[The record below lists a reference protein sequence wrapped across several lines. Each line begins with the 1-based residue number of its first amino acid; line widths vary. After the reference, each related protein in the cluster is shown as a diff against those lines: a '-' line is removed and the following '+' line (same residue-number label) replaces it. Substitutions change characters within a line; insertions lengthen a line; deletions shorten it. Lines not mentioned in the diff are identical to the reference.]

1 MTRPDDPR
9 TAAARVFAEGGAFGE
24 LLAGIDWAATP
35 LGPPVSWPGPLV
47 DTLRLM
53 LTSEHGMALYWGAE
67 FATLYNLGSTPIVGA
82 KHPWALGRPYKE
94 VFPEVWAHPV
104 SSHFHYVT
112 GTRKPLLVPDELLI
126 MERHG
131 FLEQCYFDSAFQPV
145 LLDDGTAGGVLQI
158 LTETTGRVLGERRL
172 RLLSETGTRTAG
184 LPTPGEVARVVV
196 EVAGSYPEEIPF
208 LGLYLASEPGMQRPA
223 ASAGLPS
230 APETISLGTAD
241 GSEAAARLAQVVADG
256 APATLRAAAFTGGST
271 AGQHAAAPRLPV
283 EQALALPLHCAGQVE
298 GVLVVGVNPCFP
310 PAGAYHDFLDVLASA
325 VAGALSAA
333 LAHESAALAHEEQR
347 RRAEA
352 LAELDRAKTTFF
364 ANVSHEFRTP
374 LTLLLG
380 PLQQALADEDRP
392 ERREQLE
399 LAERGALRL
408 LKQVNTLLDVA
419 RAEAGQM
426 RPALEPVDLAGATA
440 ELAGVFRSAFEA
452 AGLTLEVDCPPLPKP
467 VSLDREM
474 WEKIILNLL
483 SNALKFTFTGG
494 ARVQVAAAGDRAR
507 LTVTDTGTSIP
518 ADELPRLFERFHRVR
533 GARSR
538 SHEGSGLGLVLVK
551 DLVEAHG
558 GTVGVNSR
566 LGQGTTVTVDLPF
579 AAAHRPRPAPPAAGA
594 GSPGKIRRED
604 GGGRPGR
611 AAAYVDEALGW
622 LAADPVPAA
631 ATSAARTPP
640 VPATHDAPHGPGPDE
655 TDHPHRACLLVVDD
669 NADMRAYLT
678 QLLQPDYDVLLA
690 ADGRAALET
699 ALAQPVELVLS
710 DVMMP
715 RMDGFELVRALRADP
730 RTARLPIVL
739 LTARA
744 GEEESVQGRHAGADD
759 YLAKPFS
766 ARQLLA
772 RVRTGLE
779 LSRLREQV
787 LTETRDQLAVLASLA
802 DAGLR
807 LSATLDP
814 DQILQTAGQILL
826 PDFADQ
832 ISIHLTAAAPAPAQS
847 PAAYIAGTPL
857 LAREALAT
865 AATHAINGTA
875 PAPVGPP
882 PAPAAVLALPL
893 HAHDQTLGALVLV
906 RHTGGYSAVEHK
918 YLENL
923 AHRLAL
929 AYDNA
934 TRYHKERRLA
944 LTLQRALLPHRLP
957 QVPGV
962 RLATHYRA
970 SNRGAEVGGDW
981 YDVLALPDGAVGL
994 AIGDVMGHDVEAATV
1009 MGQLRSALHSLAL
1022 EGAGPAQV
1030 LARLD
1035 AYLQSLATERFA
1047 TCLYAVYDPHRHGL
1061 RYAASGHLPPLLVA
1075 ADTAYLELH
1084 PALPLGLGSTPVD
1097 REVAF
1102 PPGTSLLLYTDGL
1115 LENRALSLDDG
1126 LAALRQTCS
1135 ALPATART
1143 DPQQITERALG
1154 LLNTPDRVDDD
1165 AALLAAT
1172 AEPSRRTDDPQT
1184 DGSAIQPTAT
1194 ARSHC

>member
-1 MTRPDDPR
+1 
-9 TAAARVFAEGGAFGE
+9 
-24 LLAGIDWAATP
+24 
-35 LGPPVSWPGPLV
+35 
-47 DTLRLM
+47 
-53 LTSEHGMALYWGAE
+53 
-67 FATLYNLGSTPIVGA
+67 
-82 KHPWALGRPYKE
+82 
-94 VFPEVWAHPV
+94 
-104 SSHFHYVT
+104 
-112 GTRKPLLVPDELLI
+112 
-126 MERHG
+126 
-131 FLEQCYFDSAFQPV
+131 
-145 LLDDGTAGGVLQI
+145 
-158 LTETTGRVLGERRL
+158 
-172 RLLSETGTRTAG
+172 
-184 LPTPGEVARVVV
+184 
-196 EVAGSYPEEIPF
+196 
-208 LGLYLASEPGMQRPA
+208 
-223 ASAGLPS
+223 
-230 APETISLGTAD
+230 
-241 GSEAAARLAQVVADG
+241 
-256 APATLRAAAFTGGST
+256 
-271 AGQHAAAPRLPV
+271 
-283 EQALALPLHCAGQVE
+283 
-298 GVLVVGVNPCFP
+298 
-310 PAGAYHDFLDVLASA
+310 
-325 VAGALSAA
+325 
-333 LAHESAALAHEEQR
+333 
-347 RRAEA
+347 
-352 LAELDRAKTTFF
+352 
-364 ANVSHEFRTP
+364 
-374 LTLLLG
+374 
-380 PLQQALADEDRP
+380 
-392 ERREQLE
+392 
-399 LAERGALRL
+399 
-408 LKQVNTLLDVA
+408 
-419 RAEAGQM
+419 M

-494 ARVQVAAAGDRAR
+494 ARVQLAAAGDRVR
-507 LTVTDTGTSIP
+507 LTVTDTGIGIP

-551 DLVEAHG
+551 DLVESHG
-558 GTVGVNSR
+558 GTVGVDSR
-566 LGQGTTVTVDLPF
+566 LGQGTTVTIDLPF
-579 AAAHRPRPAPPAAGA
+579 AAAHRPRPDPPAAGA
-594 GSPGKIRRED
+594 GSLGQTPRKG

-622 LAADPVPAA
+622 LATDPVPAA
-631 ATSAARTPP
+631 AGTSHA
-640 VPATHDAPHGPGPDE
+640 PATHDAPHGPGPHENDR
-655 TDHPHRACLLVVDD
+655 PHRARLLVVDD

-678 QLLQPDYDVLLA
+678 QLLQPDYDLLLA
-690 ADGRAALET
+690 ADGRAALEM

-739 LTARA
+739 LTARV

-787 LTETRDQLAVLASLA
+787 LTETRNQLAVLASLA

-814 DQILQTAGQILL
+814 DQVLQTAGQILL

-832 ISIHLTAAAPAPAQS
+832 ISIHLSAAAPAPAQA
-847 PAAYIAGTPL
+847 PPAYIAGTPL

-865 AATHAINGTA
+865 AAAHAINGTA
-875 PAPVGPP
+875 PAPAGPH

-893 HAHDQTLGALVLV
+893 HPHDQTLGALVLV
-906 RHTGGYSAVEHK
+906 RHTDYSAVEHK
-918 YLENL
+918 YLENF

-929 AYDNA
+929 AYDNS
-934 TRYHKERRLA
+934 TRYRNERRLA

-1009 MGQLRSALHSLAL
+1009 MGQLRSALHSLAM
-1022 EGAGPAQV
+1022 EGAGPALV

-1035 AYLQSLATERFA
+1035 TYLQSLATERFA
-1047 TCLYAVYDPHRHGL
+1047 TCLYAVYNPHRHRL
-1061 RYAASGHLPPLLVA
+1061 RYAASGHLPPLLVS
-1075 ADTAYLELH
+1075 ADTGYLELP

-1115 LENRALSLDDG
+1115 VENRALSLNDC
-1126 LAALRQTCS
+1126 LAALRQTCG
-1135 ALPATART
+1135 ALPAAART
-1143 DPQQITERALG
+1143 DPQQIIERALE

-1165 AALLAAT
+1165 TALLAAT
-1172 AEPSRRTDDPQT
+1172 AEPLRRTGDPQAG
-1184 DGSAIQPTAT
+1184 GSADRYCP
-1194 ARSHC
+1194 